1 MSRFEDYTPSD
12 AYWAG
17 YRDGRWTSP
26 WYYSSYYPWYDSWY
40 DPWYYGSYWGWY
52 SPYYYP
58 CVITMVTG
66 GDGTDPATST
76 LHMPVHDGAVQVS
89 LITGTPQ
96 RHTIVMQAMCVTMV
110 RVTPVTTIP
119 IRRRVLIRLLTIPV
133 LTVEATVAEAL
144 AEAVA
149 EAALLAVAT
158 LTVEGDKTG

>member
-1 MSRFEDYTPSD
+1 MTPIGQ
-12 AYWAG
+12 AIVTAG
-17 YRDGRWTSP
+17 GHPPGITAAITLGMIPGMIHGTMAAIGVGIRLTTTLHGIL
-26 WYYSSYYPWYDSWY
+26 
-40 DPWYYGSYWGWY
+40 
-52 SPYYYP
+52 P

-66 GDGTDPATST
+66 ADGTDPATST